1 MTGDA
6 SDKNE
11 YCAIEGVEAAGLTPD
26 PAAPNPNWRDS
37 AL

>member
-6 SDKNE
+6 SDENE
-11 YCAIEGVEAAGLTPD
+11 YCAIEGVNAAELTPD
-26 PAAPNPNWRDS
+26 PAAPNPNWRAA